1 MGETMMIFM
10 MICAEKGM
18 LEKPIANEA
27 FQTLTGCLDYAVSL
41 NCQNVHKLNGICVS
55 GQNRYF
61 ECHCR
66 PRTIK
71 RSEAGSTILFRDPE
85 VSEDD
90 Y

>member
-1 MGETMMIFM
+1 MV
-10 MICAEKGM
+10 CAEKGM
-18 LEKPIANEA
+18 IEKPVANEA

-41 NCQNVHKLNGICVS
+41 NCQSVYKLNGVCVQ

-66 PRTIK
+66 PRTIM

-85 VSEDD
+85 TETSE
-90 Y
+90 